1 MARLLNWADSRF
13 PFRPILKAGELETEE
28 WWGAEGLFFLSM
40 IKILTPLIVKY
51 PFAFSNG
58 FIFFL
63 ILNRF
68 HKFRM
73 RKKFCLLSMFNSKQS
88 SWRAVIMSDVEFLM
102 LVTCF
107 AMLHSCHLRQR
118 VANVPP
124 VVIYHFS
131 FLFYVFEK
139 SNFGRRRTCWS
150 IISSVRK
157 ASWTAQNFEGELT
170 HTFLAG

>member
-1 MARLLNWADSRF
+1 MQ
-13 PFRPILKAGELETEE
+13 KT
-28 WWGAEGLFFLSM
+28 
-40 IKILTPLIVKY
+40 
-51 PFAFSNG
+51 
-58 FIFFL
+58 
-63 ILNRF
+63 
-68 HKFRM
+68 
-73 RKKFCLLSMFNSKQS
+73 FCLLSMFNSKQS

-139 SNFGRRRTCWS
+139 V
-150 IISSVRK
+150 ISV
-157 ASWTAQNFEGELT
+157 AGA
-170 HTFLAG
+170 LAGA